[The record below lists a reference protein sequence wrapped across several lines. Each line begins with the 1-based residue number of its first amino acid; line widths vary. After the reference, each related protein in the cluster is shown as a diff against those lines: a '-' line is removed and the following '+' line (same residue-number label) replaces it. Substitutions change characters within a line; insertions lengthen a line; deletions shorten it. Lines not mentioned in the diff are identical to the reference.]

1 MEIKNQSDVASS
13 NLNVDLVKSSRPRDS
28 TIPED
33 ILQIT
38 IVNSQTLSTGTKLKI
53 NSDGLTKGSQRNAND
68 GITYFG
74 YTEGNDK
81 TVDYLL
87 PPKFT
92 QGGFKSSEDD
102 KCIGRYFQIS
112 YNTITKGYYLRDLG
126 NGLGTFIK
134 IKDSMSLK
142 DNSLI
147 NIGDSYLVITFDPPI
162 EKTEG
167 NDEGTIESR
176 YQGIGRRLI
185 VTLYDE
191 KKENQKKSYSFVPS
205 GKIIR
210 IGRRKH
216 GNDIELEDSLVSK
229 VNSNIQYHDK
239 EGWIIRDG
247 NEIRTP
253 TGELQQLPSTNGT
266 WFLAIEDYK
275 IYEGLIFKGH
285 FNLFCCNFIKQ

>member
-1 MEIKNQSDVASS
+1 MASS
-13 NLNVDLVKSSRPRDS
+13 NVNVDLVKSSRPS
-28 TIPED
+28 APSEE
-33 ILQIT
+33 ILLIT

-53 NSDGLTKGSQRNAND
+53 NSEGLTRGSKRNAND

-74 YTEGNDK
+74 YTEGDDK

-92 QGGFKSSEDD
+92 QGAFKSSENE

-112 YNTITKGYYLRDLG
+112 YNTIMKSYYLRDLG
-126 NGLGTFIK
+126 NGLGTFVK
-134 IKDSMSLK
+134 IKDCMSLK

-167 NDEGTIESR
+167 NEEETIESR

-185 VTLYDE
+185 VNLYDE
-191 KKENQKKSYSFVPS
+191 KRDNQKKTYSFVPS

-253 TGELQQLPSTNGT
+253 TGELQQMPSTNGT
-266 WFLAIEDYK
+266 WFLAIEDYR
-275 IYEGLIFKGH
+275 IYDGLIFKGH
-285 FNLFCCNFIKQ
+285 FNLFCCNFIKN